1 MIKNILIDLDNTL
14 IDFNECARH
23 AIIEGFEKFGARYTD
38 ETFPTFLREN
48 NKLWASHER
57 GEIDRAYIRANR
69 WNIIFE
75 KLGIECD
82 GPAMETFFED
92 YIAHSAYPVEY
103 AYELLDYLKDKY
115 NLYIVSNGFRAVQQ
129 SRLQKGDFR
138 KYFKDVFVSE
148 DAGAPKPSKE
158 FFGYCF
164 KKLGGASVDECI
176 LIGDS
181 LTADILGG
189 NDYGIKT
196 VWFDRTGETPDGSK
210 IPTYT
215 VKKLEE
221 IKKIL

>member
-23 AIIEGFEKFGARYTD
+23 AIIDGFGKFGVEYTD
-38 ETFPTFLREN
+38 DALPVFLREN

-69 WNIIFE
+69 WNIIFA
-75 KLGIECD
+75 KLGIVYD
-82 GPAMETFFED
+82 GPTMELFFED
-92 YIAHSAYPVEY
+92 YIAKSAYPVEG
-103 AYELLDYLKDKY
+103 AYELLDYLKEKY
-115 NLYIVSNGFRAVQQ
+115 DLYIVSNGFRAVQQ
-129 SRLQKGDFR
+129 SRLQKGDFN
-138 KYFKDVFVSE
+138 KYLKGVFVSE

-158 FFGYCF
+158 FFDYCF
-164 KKLGGASVDECI
+164 GKLGGVSVDECI

-189 NDYGIKT
+189 NGYGIKT
-196 VWFDRTGETPDGSK
+196 VWFDRTGETPDGDK

-221 IKKIL
+221 IKNIL